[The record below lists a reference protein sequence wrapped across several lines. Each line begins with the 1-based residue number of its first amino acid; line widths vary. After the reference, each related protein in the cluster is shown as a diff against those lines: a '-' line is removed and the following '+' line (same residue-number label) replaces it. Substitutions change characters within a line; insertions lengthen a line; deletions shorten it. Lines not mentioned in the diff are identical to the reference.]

1 MAFDDF
7 DKIWLEVAGI
17 AAPVLVADFL
27 LSYLQ
32 WFDDGEPGIFQAE
45 APFGWVFQDLCT
57 VGYLLANKEVSSAQG
72 MVDRLLPQPVVT
84 VPRPMVMLP
93 SSTLMEANDN
103 HLKRNPFKRKSRKRS
118 KPTAKEANAG
128 RREGGGLH
136 ERQQR
141 KV

>member
-27 LSYLQ
+27 LSFLQ
-32 WFDDGEPGIFQAE
+32 WCDDGKPSTFQAE
-45 APFGWVFQDLCT
+45 APSGWVYQDLCT

-72 MVDRLLPQPVVT
+72 MVDRLFPQPVVM
-84 VPRPMVMLP
+84 VPPPVVMLS

-103 HLKRNPFKRKSRKRS
+103 HLKRNPFKRKSRKRR
-118 KPTAKEANAG
+118 KPTVKEANAG
-128 RREGGGLH
+128 RKEGGGLH